1 VQASCPHVEG
11 ITHRF
16 VKANGVNLHLAEA
29 GHGNPLLML
38 HGWPQHWYMWRHQ
51 MRALAP
57 HYSVICPDL
66 RGFGWSDATASGYE
80 KERLVDDV
88 IALLDALN
96 LGRVRLM
103 GHDWGGW
110 IGFLLCLR
118 EPHRIE
124 RFLAL
129 NIPHPF
135 QKMDSRLGSVW
146 RLWYQWVIASPWF
159 GQWVLQNHADVLRP
173 LMRRGFVT
181 RQPSED
187 EMAVYLDRL
196 REPARAR
203 ASVLLYRSFLLR
215 EFLPVI
221 RGRYCASRL
230 ATPTLILFGTRDF
243 ALCPE
248 LLNGFEPYADDLR
261 VELVPTSGHFIAED
275 EPELVT
281 DRALAFFDATAN
293 ARAGHSV

>member
-1 VQASCPHVEG
+1 VRLHV
-11 ITHRF
+11 
-16 VKANGVNLHLAEA
+16 AEA
-29 GHGNPLLML
+29 GHGEPVLML

-51 MRALAP
+51 IPALAH

-66 RGFGWSDATASGYE
+66 RGFGWSDVPPSGYE

-88 IALLDALN
+88 IALVDALK
-96 LGRVRLM
+96 LKRVRVI

-110 IGFLLCLR
+110 IGFLFCLR
-118 EPHRIE
+118 EPERIE

-135 QKMDSRLGSVW
+135 QKIDSRMGSVW
-146 RLWYQWVIASPWF
+146 RFWYQWVIASPWF
-159 GQWVLQNHADVLRP
+159 GQWVLHNHADVLRP
-173 LMRRGFVT
+173 LIRRGFAN
-181 RQPSED
+181 RQPGDD
-187 EMAVYLDRL
+187 ELTTYIDRI

-203 ASVLLYRSFLLR
+203 ASVLLYRSFLMR

-221 RGRYCASRL
+221 RGRYCSSRL
-230 ATPTLILFGTRDF
+230 ATPTLILFGTHDF
-243 ALCPE
+243 ALWPE
-248 LLNGFEPYADDLR
+248 LLKGYEHYADDLR

-281 DRALAFFDATAN
+281 ERVLAFFDSC
-293 ARAGHSV
+293 RDDL